1 MARKPK
7 ISVRK
12 LLKARLRGDTRL
24 SLSFQLYGPEIPGW
38 EMLKKKVRPIRKNMR
53 LSTYVWA
60 PVGDDGGKRLKM
72 EVTEMPSQD
81 ETLDGVQLTLDHS
94 MATHLMGPGAAYGVD
109 FGDGAIINTQQAEAG
124 AVLDFLVYPSANL
137 AARFSSIGSTPI
149 SMVEFAAG
157 VEAFFKQ
164 GQDNTDGESALEI
177 EVEVDRGR
185 MSVGDTTELR
195 FRRPADAPDNSNWWW
210 FLLNTGHCK
219 LYRDEEDRVFFT
231 PARLGKV
238 DILCVNFDR
247 ELGRSVAK
255 TSIVVLP

>member
-7 ISVRK
+7 INVRK
-12 LLKARLRGDTRL
+12 MLKARLRGDTRL
-24 SLSFQLYGPEIPGW
+24 SLGFQLYGQEVPGW

-72 EVTEMPSQD
+72 EVTEMPSED
-81 ETLDGVQLTLDHS
+81 ETLNGVQLTLDHS

-109 FGDGAIINTQQAEAG
+109 FGDGVIINTLQAEAG
-124 AVLDFLVYPSANL
+124 EVLDFLVYPSANL

-157 VEAFFKQ
+157 VEAFFQQ
-164 GQDNTDGESALEI
+164 GRDNTDGQSALEI
-177 EVEVDRGR
+177 VLEVDRRR
-185 MSVGDTTELR
+185 MSVGESMEFR
-195 FRRPADAPDNSNWWW
+195 FSRPADAPDNPNWWW
-210 FLLNTGHCK
+210 FLANTGRCK
-219 LYRDEEDRVFFT
+219 LNRDEEDRVFFT
-231 PARLGKV
+231 PGRVGKV
-238 DILCVNFDR
+238 DILCVNFDA

-255 TSIVVLP
+255 VSIVVLP